1 MLQLSGTAWISF
13 GIWMVIGIAV
23 YFLYSRKHSA
33 LNNSKKRRR
42 CCKFISE
49 KIHSNSVRMDFFYL
63 KNLHFSEL
71 IIR

>member
-33 LNNSKKRRR
+33 LNNSKKKKMLR
-42 CCKFISE
+42 IYSE
-49 KIHSNSVRMDFFYL
+49 KIHSNSVRMDFLFE
-63 KNLHFSEL
+63 NLHFSEL